1 MHVIRSLAW
10 GMAALIL
17 SGCAGVKVGTLSPQ
31 DYFALQRGDVLST
44 GEFSAVARA
53 ALQVVGLDERSCRRD
68 AAGCRGRVADSIGL
82 DDEQRLSTLAEL
94 WLWQALEREADDPE
108 ASFAA
113 YLESARHAYGYLFL
127 TERAPGARA
136 LEGRQFQVRDFYNYA
151 TQQAVARL
159 FDDYRAGLAEIVS
172 DAEPVAARGEDDV
185 WLERAGWRLGVDM
198 ESVRLPGQQ
207 TLPQGLLPAA
217 SLTFSG
223 LRNRYRRDGLGAE
236 LVVEGADRVRHG
248 RRATQP
254 FTESPFPAITVLL
267 RFPGDDLASLLAGH
281 EVHVEAYDP
290 YRWRRVTLAGESVPL
305 AGNFTSGYG
314 LWLARSGFAQ
324 EALRTLIGR
333 GQGLEE
339 PHLYLMQ
346 PYDPERRVVVML
358 HGLASSPEAWINLAN
373 EVLGDETLRRHYQ
386 LWQVYYPTSAPIA
399 FNHRAIREALAATL
413 AHFDP
418 SGRAQASREMV
429 VVGHSMGGVLAR
441 LLVSEGGEGLWQGV
455 ERAYDL
461 DAETRE
467 RLRPRLAP
475 YVNFQPM
482 EAVTRAVFIAAP
494 HRGTPFAE
502 GRLSRGVAA
511 LVRLPAVAATRLAE
525 VAQLM
530 LAPEAT
536 PPESLARSMNSI
548 RALSYRAP
556 FMRLSAYLPIGDA
569 VRYHSIIANATP
581 ERPLARSNDGV
592 VPYLSAHLPGAE
604 SERVIESGH
613 SVQETPEAALEIR
626 RILHR
631 HLDAPHREA
640 P

>member
-1 MHVIRSLAW
+1 MRVIRRLAW
-10 GMAALIL
+10 GLAALAL

-53 ALQVVGLDERSCRRD
+53 ALQVVGLDER
-68 AAGCRGRVADSIGL
+68 GCRGDVAACRARVADSIGL
-82 DDEQRLSTLAEL
+82 DEEQRLSTLAEL
-94 WLWQALEREADDPE
+94 WLWQALEQEAADPE
-108 ASFAA
+108 ASFGA

-136 LEGRQFQVRDFYNYA
+136 LEDRQFQVRDFYNYA

-159 FDDYRAGLAEIVS
+159 FDDYRAGLPEFAV
-172 DAEPVAARGEDDV
+172 DAELIPARAEEL
-185 WLERAGWRLGVDM
+185 WLERAGWRLGIDM
-198 ESVRLPGQQ
+198 DSVRLPGQQ
-207 TLPQGLLPAA
+207 ALPQGLVPAA

-236 LVVEGADRVRHG
+236 LVVVGDEWVHHRSGSSRS
-248 RRATQP
+248 
-254 FTESPFPAITVLL
+254 FTESPFPAITALL
-267 RFPGDDLASLLAGH
+267 RFPGDDLEALLASN

-314 LWLARSGFAQ
+314 LWLARSGFAR

-373 EVLGDETLRRHYQ
+373 EVLGDEILRRHYQ

-399 FNHRAIREALAATL
+399 FNHRAIRETLEATL

-418 SGRAQASREMV
+418 SGQAQASREMV

-441 LLVSEGGEGLWQGV
+441 LLVSEGGESLWQGV

-461 DAETRE
+461 DAEARE
-467 RLRPRLAP
+467 ELRPRLAP
-475 YVNFQPM
+475 YVDFTPM
-482 EAVTRAVFIAAP
+482 EAITRAVFIAAP

-511 LVRLPAVAATRLAE
+511 LVRLPAVAATRVAE

-548 RALSYRAP
+548 RGLSYRDP
-556 FMRLSAYLPIGDA
+556 FMRLSAHLPIGEA

-581 ERPLARSNDGV
+581 ERPLVRSNDGV
-592 VPYLSAHLPGAE
+592 VPYLSAHLPGAD
-604 SERVIESGH
+604 SERVIASGH

-631 HLDAPHREA
+631 HLDAPRREA
-640 P
+640 Q